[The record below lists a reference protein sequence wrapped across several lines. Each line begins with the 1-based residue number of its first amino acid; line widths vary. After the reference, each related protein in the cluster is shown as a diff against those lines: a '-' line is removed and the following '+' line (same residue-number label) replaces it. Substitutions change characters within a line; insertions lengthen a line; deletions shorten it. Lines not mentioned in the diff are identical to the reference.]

1 MAVCN
6 YAYVRLDPLMTFV
19 GKKRQ
24 PVVVWD
30 LMWTPVD
37 VRFKEV
43 LQALRRH
50 QQLVKDE
57 LSILQAK
64 AANDAE
70 VAAQQERYLA
80 ARERRM
86 AETERQKIT
95 EILQQTEDIKLLII
109 EDRKGGL
116 TLVICSDNHG

>member
-1 MAVCN
+1 
-6 YAYVRLDPLMTFV
+6 MTHV

-95 EILQQTEDIKLLII
+95 EILQQTEDIKLLIT
-109 EDRKGGL
+109 EDRKGGFGFSCL
-116 TLVICSDNHG
+116 F